1 MSDRPEPWNS
11 GVEYA
16 SISDPGLRRT
26 SNQDT
31 LAVVIARDDGAWQRR
46 GHLFVV
52 ADGMGAHAAGELAS
66 KLSTDNIPLAYH
78 KALDQPPVEALRQ
91 ALEEAN
97 DKIHQRGQANREF
110 AGMGTTTSALA
121 LLPEGA
127 VVAHVGDSRVYRVRG
142 GQIEQLSFDH
152 SLVWEMTAGGQMR
165 GQEVPLLIPKNII
178 TRSLGPNA
186 HVQVDLEGPF
196 PCQPGD
202 TFLLCSDGLSGQVQD
217 DELGAILAA
226 LPPAEAARVLVDLA
240 NLRGGPDNIT
250 LVVVRVNGPPVTE
263 NAGPSATAE
272 SSPQSAE
279 TTGGSTPWAAF
290 GVGAVLALVAAA
302 LGLLVKGRPLEA
314 LLAAIL
320 GVFAAGAALRGMRR
334 PPPVAETA
342 GGSGPLGRGPYTHDP
357 VAAAGPFADKLAQL
371 SEQLREAA
379 GSQDW
384 SIGWE
389 PFHRQ
394 ITAAQADRNERPLD
408 ALRGYA
414 RAIIYMMNELRAQRE
429 RAGS

>member
-1 MSDRPEPWNS
+1 MSDRHEPWDC

-31 LAVVIARDDGAWQRR
+31 LAVVVARDEAAWKRR

-78 KALDQPPVEALRQ
+78 KALDQPPVEALRTS
-91 ALEEAN
+91 LEEAN
-97 DKIHQRGQANREF
+97 EKIHQRGQANREF

-127 VVAHVGDSRVYRVRG
+127 VVAHVGDSRVYRVRD

-196 PCQPGD
+196 PCRAGD

-217 DELGAILAA
+217 DELGAIMAA
-226 LPPAEAARVLVDLA
+226 LPPSEAARVLVDLA

-250 LVVVRVNGPPVTE
+250 LIVIRVNGPPVTDVGG
-263 NAGPSATAE
+263 ASAAAE
-272 SSPQSAE
+272 PIAAASE
-279 TTGGSTPWAAF
+279 TNGRSTPWAAF
-290 GVGAVLALVAAA
+290 GVGAVLALVAASLA
-302 LGLLVKGRPLEA
+302 LLVKGRPLEA

-334 PPPVAETA
+334 PPPSVETA
-342 GGSGPLGRGPYTHDP
+342 GGSGPLGRGPYTQQP

-371 SEQLREAA
+371 SEQLCEAA

-394 ITAAQADRNERPLD
+394 IGEAQAARRDHPLD

-414 RAIIYMMNELRAQRE
+414 RAIIYMMNELRAQRQ